1 MDIKRIMSTDS
12 SNQAPLVAHLV
23 ELRNRL
29 LKCVVAI
36 LVLFVGLYA
45 FANDLYLIVSEPL
58 RLLLP
63 AGSSLIATEVA
74 SPFLAPLKLTFAISV
89 LISVPYTLFQAW
101 SFIAP
106 ALYKNEKQIAIPLLI
121 SSIFLFYAGVLFAY
135 FVVLP
140 LIFGF
145 FTTVGPGEV
154 TVMTDINN
162 YLNFVLKLFFAF
174 GVTFEIPVATYLLIK
189 AGVTTVA
196 TLSKKRPYIFLGC
209 FVVGMLITPPDIFS
223 QTLLAIPMWMLFEL
237 GLIAGRTV
245 KVVVDGS
252 EENEEETTDRV
263 R

>member
-1 MDIKRIMSTDS
+1 MSTDS
-12 SNQAPLVAHLV
+12 SNQAPLTSHLI

-29 LKCVVAI
+29 LKSVLVI
-36 LVLFVGLYA
+36 LVLFLGLYY

-63 AGSSLIATEVA
+63 EGSSLIATEVA
-74 SPFLAPLKLTFAISV
+74 SPFLAPLKLTFAVAV
-89 LISVPYTLFQAW
+89 LVSVPFSLYQIW

-106 ALYKNEKQIAIPLLI
+106 ALYSNEKRIAIPLLI

-189 AGVTTVA
+189 AGITSVA
-196 TLSKKRPYIFLGC
+196 SLSKKRPYIFLGC

-223 QTLLAIPMWMLFEL
+223 QTLLAIPMWLLFEL

-245 KVVVDGS
+245 KAEEQES
-252 EENEEETTDRV
+252 EPEQETA
-263 R
+263 

>member
-1 MDIKRIMSTDS
+1 MSTDS
-12 SNQAPLVAHLV
+12 SSQAPLVAHLI

-29 LKCVVAI
+29 LKSVIAV
-36 LVLFVGLYA
+36 LVIFIGLYY
-45 FANDLYLIVSEPL
+45 FANDLYMIVSEPL

-63 AGSSLIATEVA
+63 KGSSLIATEVA

-89 LISVPYTLFQAW
+89 LISIPYTLYQAW

-106 ALYKNEKQIAIPLLI
+106 ALYKNEKRIAIPLLI
-121 SSIFLFYAGVLFAY
+121 SSIILFYGGVLFAY

-145 FTTVGPGEV
+145 FTTVGPSDV

-174 GVTFEIPVATYLLIK
+174 GVTFEIPIATYLLIK

-196 TLSKKRPYIFLGC
+196 TLSKKRPYVFLGC
-209 FVVGMLITPPDIFS
+209 FVIGMLITPPDIFS
-223 QTLLAIPMWMLFEL
+223 QTLLAIPMWLLFEL
-237 GLIAGRTV
+237 GLLAGRTV
-245 KVVVDGS
+245 KVEIEEPEDDS
-252 EENEEETTDRV
+252 EQV
-263 R
+263 

>member
-1 MDIKRIMSTDS
+1 MSTDS
-12 SNQAPLVAHLV
+12 SNQAPLVSHLV

-29 LKCVVAI
+29 LKSVLVI
-36 LVLFVGLYA
+36 LVLFLGLYY
-45 FANDLYLIVSEPL
+45 FANDLYLLVSEPL

-74 SPFLAPLKLTFAISV
+74 SPFLAPLKLTFAIAV
-89 LISVPYTLFQAW
+89 LVSVPFSLYQIW

-106 ALYKNEKQIAIPLLI
+106 ALYSNEKRIAIPLLI

-174 GVTFEIPVATYLLIK
+174 GVTFEIPVATYLVIK
-189 AGVTTVA
+189 AGITSVA
-196 TLSKKRPYIFLGC
+196 SLSKKRPYIFLGC

-223 QTLLAIPMWMLFEL
+223 QTLLAIPMWLLFEL

-245 KVVVDGS
+245 KI
-252 EENEEETTDRV
+252 EEEKGASETETA
-263 R
+263 

>member
-1 MDIKRIMSTDS
+1 MDSPS
-12 SNQAPLVAHLV
+12 SNQVPLVAHLI

-29 LKCVVAI
+29 LKAVLVI
-36 LVLFVGLYA
+36 LLLFVGLYT

-63 AGSSLIATEVA
+63 SGSSLIATEVA
-74 SPFLAPLKLTFAISV
+74 SPFLAPLKLTFAVAI
-89 LISVPYTLFQAW
+89 LISIPYTLFQAW

-196 TLSKKRPYIFLGC
+196 ALSKKRPYIFLGC
-209 FVVGMLITPPDIFS
+209 FVIGMLITPPDIFS
-223 QTLLAIPMWMLFEL
+223 QTLLAIPMFLLFEL

-245 KVVVDGS
+245 KV
-252 EENEEETTDRV
+252 EPEETDEAA
-263 R
+263 

>member
-1 MDIKRIMSTDS
+1 MSTDS
-12 SNQAPLVAHLV
+12 SNQAPLVAHLI

-29 LKCVVAI
+29 LKCVLAI
-36 LVLFVGLYA
+36 LILFIGLYS

-74 SPFLAPLKLTFAISV
+74 SPFLAPLKLTFAVAV

-121 SSIFLFYAGVLFAY
+121 SSIFLFYAGVVFAY
-135 FVVLP
+135 YVVLP

-223 QTLLAIPMWMLFEL
+223 QTLLAIPMWLLFEL

-245 KVVVDGS
+245 KVVVDDSQTEEDS
-252 EENEEETTDRV
+252 EASHTPP
-263 R
+263 

>member
-1 MDIKRIMSTDS
+1 MTQDSTETS
-12 SNQAPLVAHLV
+12 QAPLVAHLI

-29 LKCVVAI
+29 LKAVLVI
-36 LVLFVGLYA
+36 LLAFVGLYA
-45 FANDLYLIVSEPL
+45 FANELYLMVSEPL

-63 AGSSLIATEVA
+63 EGSSLIATEVA
-74 SPFLAPLKLTFAISV
+74 SPFLAPLKLTFAVAV
-89 LISVPYTLFQAW
+89 LLTIPYTLFQAW
-101 SFIAP
+101 AFIAP
-106 ALYKNEKQIAIPLLI
+106 ALYKNEKTIAIPLLI
-121 SSIFLFYAGVLFAY
+121 SSVLLFYAGICFAY
-135 FVVLP
+135 YIVLP

-196 TLSKKRPYIFLGC
+196 TLSKKRPYVFLGC

-223 QTLLAIPMWMLFEL
+223 QTLLAIPMWLLFEV
-237 GLIAGRTV
+237 GLLAGRTV
-245 KVVVDGS
+245 KQ
-252 EENEEETTDRV
+252 EEETESETEENKNEV
-263 R
+263 AKPQP

>member
-1 MDIKRIMSTDS
+1 MSTSS
-12 SNQAPLVAHLV
+12 SNQAPLVAHLI

-29 LKCVVAI
+29 LKAVLVI
-36 LVLFVGLYA
+36 LVLFLGLYA

-63 AGSSLIATEVA
+63 PGSSLIATEVA
-74 SPFLAPLKLTFAISV
+74 SPFLAPLKLTFAVAI
-89 LISVPYTLFQAW
+89 LLSVPYSLYQAW

-106 ALYKNEKQIAIPLLI
+106 ALYKNEKRIAIPLLI

-135 FVVLP
+135 YVVLP

-245 KVVVDGS
+245 KIPESDEEVDES
-252 EENEEETTDRV
+252 APEPNQ
-263 R
+263 

>member
-1 MDIKRIMSTDS
+1 MSTDTS
-12 SNQAPLVAHLV
+12 SQTPLVAHLI

-29 LKCVVAI
+29 LKSVIAI
-36 LVLFVGLYA
+36 LVIFIGLYY
-45 FANDLYLIVSEPL
+45 FANDLYMIVSEPL
-58 RLLLP
+58 RMLLP
-63 AGSSLIATEVA
+63 KGSSLIATEVA

-89 LISVPYTLFQAW
+89 LLSIPYTLYQAW

-121 SSIFLFYAGVLFAY
+121 SSIILFYGGVLFAY

-145 FTTVGPGEV
+145 FTTVGPGDV

-174 GVTFEIPVATYLLIK
+174 GVTFEIPIATYLLIK

-196 TLSKKRPYIFLGC
+196 TLSKKRPYVFLGC

-223 QTLLAIPMWMLFEL
+223 QTLLAIPMWLLFEL
-237 GLIAGRTV
+237 GLLAGRTV
-245 KVVVDGS
+245 KPEKES
-252 EENEEETTDRV
+252 TEMTETT
-263 R
+263 

>member
-1 MDIKRIMSTDS
+1 MSTDS
-12 SNQAPLVAHLV
+12 SSQAPLVAHLI

-29 LKCVVAI
+29 LKSVIAV
-36 LVLFVGLYA
+36 LVIFIGLYY
-45 FANDLYLIVSEPL
+45 FANDLYMIVSEPL

-63 AGSSLIATEVA
+63 KGSSLIATEVA

-89 LISVPYTLFQAW
+89 LISIPYTLYQAW

-106 ALYKNEKQIAIPLLI
+106 ALYKNEKRIAIPLLV
-121 SSIFLFYAGVLFAY
+121 SSIILFYGGVLFAY

-145 FTTVGPGEV
+145 FTTVGPSDV

-174 GVTFEIPVATYLLIK
+174 GVTFEIPIATYLLIK

-196 TLSKKRPYIFLGC
+196 TLSKKRPYVFLGC
-209 FVVGMLITPPDIFS
+209 FVIGMLITPPDIFS
-223 QTLLAIPMWMLFEL
+223 QTLLAIPMWLLFEL
-237 GLIAGRTV
+237 GLLAGRTV
-245 KVVVDGS
+245 KVEIEEPEDDS
-252 EENEEETTDRV
+252 EQV
-263 R
+263 

>member
-1 MDIKRIMSTDS
+1 MSTDS
-12 SNQAPLVAHLV
+12 SNQAPLVAHLI

-29 LKCVVAI
+29 LKCVLAI
-36 LVLFVGLYA
+36 LILFIGLYS

-63 AGSSLIATEVA
+63 TGSSLIATEVA
-74 SPFLAPLKLTFAISV
+74 SPFLAPLKLTFAVSV

-196 TLSKKRPYIFLGC
+196 ALSKKRPYIFLGC

-252 EENEEETTDRV
+252 EEKPESESSQTI
-263 R
+263 

>member
-1 MDIKRIMSTDS
+1 MDSPSSTP
-12 SNQAPLVAHLV
+12 APLVTHLI

-29 LKCVVAI
+29 LKAVLVI
-36 LVLFVGLYA
+36 LVLFVGLYT

-63 AGSSLIATEVA
+63 SGSSLIATEVA
-74 SPFLAPLKLTFAISV
+74 SPFLAPLKLTFAIAI

-140 LIFGF
+140 LIFSF

-189 AGVTTVA
+189 AGVTNVA
-196 TLSKKRPYIFLGC
+196 ALSKKRPYIFLGC
-209 FVVGMLITPPDIFS
+209 FVIGMLITPPDIFS
-223 QTLLAIPMWMLFEL
+223 QTLLAIPMFLLFEL

-245 KVVVDGS
+245 KV
-252 EENEEETTDRV
+252 EPEETDEADQAA
-263 R
+263 

>member
-1 MDIKRIMSTDS
+1 MSTNTSD
-12 SNQAPLVAHLV
+12 QAPLVAHLV

-29 LKCVVAI
+29 LKSVLVI

-58 RLLLP
+58 RSLLP

-74 SPFLAPLKLTFAISV
+74 SPFMAPLKLTFFVAF
-89 LISVPYTLFQAW
+89 LISVPYTLYQAW

-106 ALYKNEKQIAIPLLI
+106 ALYKKEKKIAIPLLI
-121 SSIFLFYAGVLFAY
+121 SSVFLFYTGVLFAY
-135 FVVLP
+135 YAVLP

-145 FTTVGPGEV
+145 FTTIGPGEV

-174 GVTFEIPVATYLLIK
+174 GVAFEIPIATYLLIK
-189 AGVTTVA
+189 AGVTTVSS
-196 TLSKKRPYIFLGC
+196 LSKKRPYIFLGC

-252 EENEEETTDRV
+252 EENEEQEENDTTSKTP
-263 R
+263 

>member
-1 MDIKRIMSTDS
+1 MSTDS
-12 SNQAPLVAHLV
+12 SNQAPLVAHLI

-29 LKCVVAI
+29 LKCVLAI
-36 LVLFVGLYA
+36 LILFIGLYS

-74 SPFLAPLKLTFAISV
+74 SPFLAPLKLTFAVAV
-89 LISVPYTLFQAW
+89 LISVPYTIFQAW

-121 SSIFLFYAGVLFAY
+121 SSIFLFYAGVVFAY
-135 FVVLP
+135 YVVLP

-223 QTLLAIPMWMLFEL
+223 QTLLAIPMWLLFEL

-245 KVVVDGS
+245 KVVVDDSQTEEDS
-252 EENEEETTDRV
+252 EASHTTP
-263 R
+263 

>member
-1 MDIKRIMSTDS
+1 MSTDS
-12 SNQAPLVAHLV
+12 SNQAPLVAHLI

-29 LKCVVAI
+29 LKCVLAI
-36 LVLFVGLYA
+36 LILFIGLYS

-74 SPFLAPLKLTFAISV
+74 SPFLAPLKLTFAVAV

-121 SSIFLFYAGVLFAY
+121 SSIFLFYAGVVFAY
-135 FVVLP
+135 YVVLP

-223 QTLLAIPMWMLFEL
+223 QTLLAIPMWLLFEL

-245 KVVVDGS
+245 KVVVDDSQTEEDS
-252 EENEEETTDRV
+252 EASHTTP
-263 R
+263 

>member
-1 MDIKRIMSTDS
+1 MSTNT
-12 SNQAPLVAHLV
+12 SNQAPLVSHLI

-29 LKCVVAI
+29 LKSVLAI
-36 LVLFVGLYA
+36 LILFVGLYA

-74 SPFLAPLKLTFAISV
+74 SPFLAPLKLTFFVAF
-89 LISVPYTLFQAW
+89 LLSVPYTLFQAW

-106 ALYKNEKQIAIPLLI
+106 ALYKKEKKIAIPLLI

-135 FVVLP
+135 YIVLP

-189 AGVTTVA
+189 AGVTTVSS
-196 TLSKKRPYIFLGC
+196 LSKKRPYIFLGC
-209 FVVGMLITPPDIFS
+209 FVIGMLITPPDIFS

-252 EENEEETTDRV
+252 EENEEQEENDATSKTS
-263 R
+263 

>member
-1 MDIKRIMSTDS
+1 MSTNT
-12 SNQAPLVAHLV
+12 SNQAPLVSHLI

-29 LKCVVAI
+29 LKSVLAI
-36 LVLFVGLYA
+36 LILFVGLYA

-74 SPFLAPLKLTFAISV
+74 SPFLAPLKLTFFVAF
-89 LISVPYTLFQAW
+89 LLSVPYTLFQAW

-106 ALYKNEKQIAIPLLI
+106 ALYKKEKKIAIPLLI

-135 FVVLP
+135 YIVLP

-189 AGVTTVA
+189 AGVTTVSS
-196 TLSKKRPYIFLGC
+196 LSKKRPYIFLGC
-209 FVVGMLITPPDIFS
+209 FVIGMLITPPDIFS

-252 EENEEETTDRV
+252 EENEEQEENDATSKTP
-263 R
+263 

>member
-1 MDIKRIMSTDS
+1 MSTNS
-12 SNQAPLVAHLV
+12 SNQAPLVAHLI

-29 LKCVVAI
+29 LKAI
-36 LVLFVGLYA
+36 IVILLLFIGLYA

-63 AGSSLIATEVA
+63 PGSSLIATEVA
-74 SPFLAPLKLTFAISV
+74 SPFLAPLKLTFAVAV
-89 LISVPYTLFQAW
+89 LLSVPYTLFQAW

-106 ALYKNEKQIAIPLLI
+106 ALYKNEKRIAIPLLI

-135 FVVLP
+135 YVVLP

-196 TLSKKRPYIFLGC
+196 ALSKKRPYIFLGC

-245 KVVVDGS
+245 KVVVDDS
-252 EENEEETTDRV
+252 EKDSENEAPNSAN
-263 R
+263 

>member
-1 MDIKRIMSTDS
+1 MDSPTSTP
-12 SNQAPLVAHLV
+12 APLVTHLI

-29 LKCVVAI
+29 LKAVLVI
-36 LVLFVGLYA
+36 LVLFVGLYT

-63 AGSSLIATEVA
+63 SGSSLIATEVA
-74 SPFLAPLKLTFAISV
+74 SPFLAPLKLTFAIAI

-196 TLSKKRPYIFLGC
+196 ALSKKRPYIFLGC
-209 FVVGMLITPPDIFS
+209 FVIGMLITPPDIFS
-223 QTLLAIPMWMLFEL
+223 QTLLAIPMFLLFEL

-245 KVVVDGS
+245 KVEP
-252 EENEEETTDRV
+252 EEADEADQAA
-263 R
+263 

>member
-1 MDIKRIMSTDS
+1 MSTDS
-12 SNQAPLVAHLV
+12 SNQAPLVAHLI

-29 LKCVVAI
+29 LKCVIAI
-36 LVLFVGLYA
+36 LILFIGLYS

-63 AGSSLIATEVA
+63 PGSSLIATEVA
-74 SPFLAPLKLTFAISV
+74 SPFLAPLKLTFAVAV

-135 FVVLP
+135 YVVLP

-252 EENEEETTDRV
+252 EEKEESERSQST
-263 R
+263 

>member
-1 MDIKRIMSTDS
+1 MSTDT
-12 SNQAPLVAHLV
+12 SNQAPLVTHLV

-29 LKCVVAI
+29 LKSVLAI
-36 LVLFVGLYA
+36 LVLFIGLYY

-63 AGSSLIATEVA
+63 EGSSLIATEVA
-74 SPFLAPLKLTFAISV
+74 SPFLAPLKLTFAVAV
-89 LISVPYTLFQAW
+89 LISVPYTLFQIW

-209 FVVGMLITPPDIFS
+209 FVIGMLITPPDIFS

-245 KVVVDGS
+245 KVVVDGRE
-252 EENEEETTDRV
+252 EENEA
-263 R
+263 

>member
-1 MDIKRIMSTDS
+1 MSTDTS
-12 SNQAPLVAHLV
+12 SQAPLVAHLI

-29 LKCVVAI
+29 LKSVIVI
-36 LVLFVGLYA
+36 LVIFIGLYY
-45 FANDLYLIVSEPL
+45 FANDLYMIVSEPL
-58 RLLLP
+58 RMLLP
-63 AGSSLIATEVA
+63 KGSSLIATEVA

-89 LISVPYTLFQAW
+89 LLSIPYTLYQAW

-121 SSIFLFYAGVLFAY
+121 SSIILFYGGVLFAY

-145 FTTVGPGEV
+145 FTTVGPGDV

-174 GVTFEIPVATYLLIK
+174 GVTFEIPIATYLLIK

-196 TLSKKRPYIFLGC
+196 TLSKKRPYVFLGC

-223 QTLLAIPMWMLFEL
+223 QTLLAIPMWLLFEL
-237 GLIAGRTV
+237 GLLAGRTV
-245 KVVVDGS
+245 KPEKES
-252 EENEEETTDRV
+252 TEMTETT
-263 R
+263 

>member
-1 MDIKRIMSTDS
+1 MSTDTS
-12 SNQAPLVAHLV
+12 SQAPLVAHLI

-29 LKCVVAI
+29 LKSVIVI
-36 LVLFVGLYA
+36 LVIFIGLYY
-45 FANDLYLIVSEPL
+45 FANDLYMIVSEPL
-58 RLLLP
+58 RMLLP
-63 AGSSLIATEVA
+63 KGSSLIATEVA

-89 LISVPYTLFQAW
+89 LLSIPYTLYQAW

-121 SSIFLFYAGVLFAY
+121 SSIILFYGGVLFAY

-145 FTTVGPGEV
+145 FTTVGPGDV

-174 GVTFEIPVATYLLIK
+174 GVTFEIPIATYLLIK

-223 QTLLAIPMWMLFEL
+223 QTLLAIPMWLLFEL
-237 GLIAGRTV
+237 GLMAGRTV
-245 KVVVDGS
+245 KIPEDDQ
-252 EENEEETTDRV
+252 ETTELSPEV
-263 R
+263 NE